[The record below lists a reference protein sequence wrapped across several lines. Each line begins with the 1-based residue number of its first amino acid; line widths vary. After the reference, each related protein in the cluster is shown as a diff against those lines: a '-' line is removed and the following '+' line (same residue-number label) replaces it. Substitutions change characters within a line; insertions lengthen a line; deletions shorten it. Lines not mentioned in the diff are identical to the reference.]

1 MKIGNIEIENGIF
14 LAPMA
19 GVTDRAFRV
28 ICEKQGADCVTTE
41 MVSAKGVCYGDRKTE
56 CLASLEEDRRPAGIQ
71 IFGSE
76 GAYLAKAA
84 EKLMVFKPDFF
95 DINMGC
101 PVRKIVSSG
110 DGSALMKEPKKCGE
124 LVKAVVEAVNVPVT
138 VKIRAGFDAA
148 HINAD
153 EVAKYCEDGGASAIT
168 VHGRTREM
176 MYSGKADRE
185 IIRKV
190 KSSVSIPVIGNGDIC
205 SGNDAVS
212 MIRDTGCDGIMVGR
226 GCLGRPW
233 LFAEIKAALK
243 GEKFTEPTMPEI
255 GKMLRE
261 QLEIA
266 SCFAGNEYLLTM
278 RKQISWYTKGIPGSA
293 SVRQRVNT
301 MSAKAEFDS
310 LIDEV
315 FFRQV

>member
-1 MKIGNIEIENGIF
+1 MKIGNIEIKNGIF

-28 ICEKQGADCVTTE
+28 ICEKQGAECATTE
-41 MVSAKGVCYGDRKTE
+41 MVSAKGVCYGDRKTSL
-56 CLASLEEDRRPAGIQ
+56 LASLESDRRPCGIQ
-71 IFGSE
+71 IFGSD

-84 EKLMVFKPDFF
+84 ERLMEYKPDFF

-101 PVRKIVSSG
+101 PVRKVVSSG

-124 LVKAVVEAVNVPVT
+124 LVKSVVGAVDVPVT
-138 VKIRAGFDAA
+138 VKIRSGFDSE
-148 HINAD
+148 HINAP

-190 KSSVSIPVIGNGDIC
+190 KESVSVPVIGNGDIC
-205 SGNDAVS
+205 SGRDALEMLS
-212 MIRDTGCDGIMVGR
+212 DTGCDGIMVGR

-233 LFAEIKAALK
+233 IFAEIKASLT
-243 GEKFTEPTMPEI
+243 GEKYEAPFLGEI
-255 GKMLRE
+255 GEMLKE

-266 SCFAGNEYLLTM
+266 SRFAGSEYLLTM
-278 RKQISWYTKGIPGSA
+278 RKQVSWYTKGMPGSA

-301 MSAKAEFDS
+301 LSAKSEFEQ
-310 LIDEV
+310 LIRET
-315 FFRQV
+315 FFD